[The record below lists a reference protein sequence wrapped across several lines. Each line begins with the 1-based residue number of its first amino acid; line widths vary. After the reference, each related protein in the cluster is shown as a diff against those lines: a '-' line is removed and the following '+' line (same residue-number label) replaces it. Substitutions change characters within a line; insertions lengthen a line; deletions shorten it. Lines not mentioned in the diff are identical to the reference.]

1 MIEIKLSN
9 NEGIKKLDK
18 ARKIRNIAAYALI
31 FNLLTP
37 FISANLFVLYF
48 FWSFLF
54 YSLTQLHAVRIW
66 RLVNLNHPLYGF
78 YEGLLGVPWSLKVL
92 DPISKSTSKKIKKI

>member
-18 ARKIRNIAAYALI
+18 ARKNRNIAAYALI
-31 FNLLTP
+31 FNLFTP

-48 FWSFLF
+48 FGSFAAL
-54 YSLTQLHAVRIW
+54 YYAQIHAVRLW
-66 RLVNLNHPLYGF
+66 RLVNLNHPLYGL
-78 YEGLLGVPWSLKVL
+78 YEELLSVPWSLRVL
-92 DPISKSTSKKIKKI
+92 DPISKSTSKKI

>member
-18 ARKIRNIAAYALI
+18 ARKNRNIAAYALI

-37 FISANLFVLYF
+37 FISANLFVWYF
-48 FWSFLF
+48 FGSFAAL
-54 YSLTQLHAVRIW
+54 YYTQIHAVRIW

-78 YEGLLGVPWSLKVL
+78 YEKLINVPWSLKIL
-92 DPISKSTSKKIKKI
+92 DPISKSTSKKI